1 VLGHRVFVRDEAPA
15 APVSDATPLLV
26 FHGFPT
32 SSHDWHLALPHLAAR
47 RRVVL
52 FDFLGYGL
60 SDKPAD
66 YSYSLHEQADVAL
79 AVCRAV
85 GLTRCHL
92 LAHDMGTSV
101 ATEWMARRER
111 DLLPVDVASL
121 TLMNGSVHIDLARL
135 TPSQRLLRSPLG
147 PTFARNARKATFQ
160 WQLRRILGRPVADE
174 ELDAMWALLVHD
186 EGRHRLIAIMSY
198 IAERTR
204 FARRWIGALERLD
217 LPAHVLWGAKDPVA
231 VLAIAEALASE
242 TPGAQLQLLPDL
254 GHYPQVEDPEGV
266 AAAVNGWLDGLSSGT
281 L

>member
-1 VLGHRVFVRDEAPA
+1 MPARGGRAPGAEGAGDE
-15 APVSDATPLLV
+15 TPLLI

-52 FDFLGYGL
+52 FDFLGFGL

-66 YSYSLHEQADVAL
+66 YSYSLHEQADLAL
-79 AVCRAV
+79 AVCRATGV
-85 GLTRCHL
+85 ARCHL

-111 DLLPVDVASL
+111 DLLPVEVASL

-147 PTFARNARKATFQ
+147 PAFARHARKATFQ
-160 WQLRRILGRPVADE
+160 WQLRRILGRPVPTE

-186 EGRHRLIAIMSY
+186 GGRDRLIAIMSY
-198 IAERTR
+198 IVERTR

-217 LPAHVLWGAKDPVA
+217 LPAHVVWGAKDPVA
-231 VLAIAEALASE
+231 VPAIAEALAAE
-242 TPGAQLQLLPDL
+242 IPGAELRWLPEL
-254 GHYPQVEDPEGV
+254 GHYPQVEAPDEV
-266 AAAVNGWLDGLSSGT
+266 ARVTNSWIDGL
-281 L
+281 